1 MDQANANA
9 DINDFD
15 VQSYP
20 AERRS
25 LRIAVVTETYPPEVN
40 GVATTLARVVEGL
53 HGRGHDL
60 QLIRPRQGGAQA
72 GQLTSRF
79 DEVLMRGLPIPR
91 YPHLRMGLPSKRA
104 LVKLWSTHRPD
115 VVHVATE
122 GPLGWSALQAA
133 RHLHLPVTSDFRTN
147 FHAYSKHYGIAW
159 LNKPIMAYLRKFHNL
174 AACTMVPT
182 GQLRNELQVAGF
194 KRLTVVS
201 RGVDAQR
208 FTPERRSGALRESW
222 GLRGDELVVCCVGRL
237 APEKN
242 LDLLI
247 NAFEAIRAQ
256 DERARL
262 LLVGTGPLRAELEA
276 RCPGAIFAGQRGGL
290 DLAAHYASADLFLFP
305 SMTETFGNV
314 TTEALAS
321 GLPVLA
327 FRHAGAAEVIVDGLN
342 GRLVAYDDAA
352 AFTRTALELARDV
365 AQRRRLAAAA
375 RERAFGQDWDR
386 ICAAFEAELLKACGW
401 THGAGEAIG
410 AEVLSRGFAA

>member
-1 MDQANANA
+1 MDQA
-9 DINDFD
+9 NDFD

-25 LRIAVVTETYPPEVN
+25 LRVAMVTETYPPEVN
-40 GVATTLARVVEGL
+40 GVATTLARVVDGL
-53 HGRGHDL
+53 HRRGHDL
-60 QLIRPRQGGAQA
+60 QLIRPRQKSAPQGAI
-72 GQLTSRF
+72 TPRF

-91 YPHLRMGLPSKRA
+91 YPQLRMGLPSKRS
-104 LVKLWSTHRPD
+104 LVKLWSTRRPD

-147 FHAYSKHYGIAW
+147 FHAYSQHYGIAW

-182 GQLRNELQVAGF
+182 AQLKKELQLAGF

-208 FTPERRSGALRESW
+208 FAPERRSGALRESW
-222 GLRGDELVVCCVGRL
+222 GLREDQLVVCCVGRL

-242 LDLLI
+242 LDLLV

-256 DERARL
+256 DADARL
-262 LLVGTGPLRAELEA
+262 LLVGSGPLRAELEA
-276 RCPGAIFAGQRGGL
+276 RCPGAIFAGQRSGL
-290 DLAAHYASADLFLFP
+290 DLAAHYASSDLFLFP

-321 GLPVLA
+321 GLPLLA
-327 FRHAGAAEVIVDGLN
+327 FRHAGAAEMISDGLN
-342 GRLVAYDDAA
+342 GRLVTNGDAA
-352 AFTRTALELARDV
+352 AFTRTALELARDRQ
-365 AQRRRLAAAA
+365 QRLRLAGGA
-375 RERAFGQDWDR
+375 RERAMAQDWDR
-386 ICAAFEAELLKACGW
+386 VCSAFEAELLKACGW
-401 THGAGEAIG
+401 TDESTVIQSLSGE
-410 AEVLSRGFAA
+410 FA